1 MEPYQKRKDSN
12 WLNSKQKER
21 GREETHIADTIIF
34 SNLFYRS
41 GRKIIK

>member
-1 MEPYQKRKDSN
+1 MESHRKFTNSN
-12 WLNSKQKER
+12 WLNSKAKEH
-21 GREETHIADTIIF
+21 GREETHFVSPIIF